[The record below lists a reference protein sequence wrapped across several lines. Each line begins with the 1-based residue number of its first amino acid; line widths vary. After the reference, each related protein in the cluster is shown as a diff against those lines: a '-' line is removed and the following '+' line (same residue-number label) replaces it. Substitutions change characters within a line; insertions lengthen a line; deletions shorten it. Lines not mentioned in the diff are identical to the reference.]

1 MFLVIVMND
10 NVTLL
15 VFEMNLC
22 FVVLVTALVIVM
34 DDNVTFACLPCLLV
48 FR

>member
-1 MFLVIVMND
+1 
-10 NVTLL
+10 
-15 VFEMNLC
+15 LC

-34 DDNVTFACLPCLLV
+34 NDNVTFACLPCLLALLAFARLLV